1 MKFKVVTFGLLLSF
15 LTLSEA
21 QSDCNYFQ
29 NMEPGESYY
38 IYNPMYPNSYPR
50 GSYCTWKANSPYTIK
65 LNCEVN
71 MSTSPGCNEDQ
82 LSIQFAG
89 QDINS
94 YCGTG
99 SLELVGSNVIVY
111 FKSSYYTQGG
121 KFWCH
126 LRSEKPLDDC
136 RCGWKNPAPAIVG
149 GKETGVNEF
158 PMMAGLVDSV
168 ERILYCGATIIST
181 QHVITAAHCVKDR
194 DPGKLG
200 VIVGEHDTS
209 TGTETNATKLYR
221 MKECMIHPGYF
232 PGNTINQNDIAVC
245 QIIGSITYNDK
256 VSPVCLPFQH
266 SRDSFDE
273 SIVTALGWGLKE
285 FGGEK
290 AVELHGVELDV
301 INLSDCKRA
310 YYGITDGHMCTYTP
324 GKDACQMDSGG
335 PAIWKNP
342 ITYNNVLVGIISS
355 GVGCATDKPAV
366 STRVGRYIDW
376 IQSVTPGVRYCQL
389 E

>member
-1 MKFKVVTFGLLLSF
+1 
-15 LTLSEA
+15 
-21 QSDCNYFQ
+21 
-29 NMEPGESYY
+29 
-38 IYNPMYPNSYPR
+38 
-50 GSYCTWKANSPYTIK
+50 
-65 LNCEVN
+65 
-71 MSTSPGCNEDQ
+71 
-82 LSIQFAG
+82 
-89 QDINS
+89 
-94 YCGTG
+94 
-99 SLELVGSNVIVY
+99 
-111 FKSSYYTQGG
+111 
-121 KFWCH
+121 
-126 LRSEKPLDDC
+126 
-136 RCGWKNPAPAIVG
+136 
-149 GKETGVNEF
+149 
-158 PMMAGLVDSV
+158 
-168 ERILYCGATIIST
+168 
-181 QHVITAAHCVKDR
+181 
-194 DPGKLG
+194 
-200 VIVGEHDTS
+200 
-209 TGTETNATKLYR
+209 

-342 ITYNNVLVGIISS
+342 ITRAILPTGVIVLCLCRSE
-355 GVGCATDKPAV
+355 TMRDN
-366 STRVGRYIDW
+366 STILQEMELLLHADAMFVHTFFI
-376 IQSVTPGVRYCQL
+376 L
-389 E
+389 

>member
-1 MKFKVVTFGLLLSF
+1 LVKVVTFGLLLSF

-136 RCGWKNPAPAIVG
+136 RCGWKNPVR
-149 GKETGVNEF
+149 
-158 PMMAGLVDSV
+158 M
-168 ERILYCGATIIST
+168 LY
-181 QHVITAAHCVKDR
+181 
-194 DPGKLG
+194 
-200 VIVGEHDTS
+200 
-209 TGTETNATKLYR
+209 
-221 MKECMIHPGYF
+221 F
-232 PGNTINQNDIAVC
+232 
-245 QIIGSITYNDK
+245 
-256 VSPVCLPFQH
+256 
-266 SRDSFDE
+266 
-273 SIVTALGWGLKE
+273 
-285 FGGEK
+285 
-290 AVELHGVELDV
+290 
-301 INLSDCKRA
+301 
-310 YYGITDGHMCTYTP
+310 
-324 GKDACQMDSGG
+324 
-335 PAIWKNP
+335 
-342 ITYNNVLVGIISS
+342 
-355 GVGCATDKPAV
+355 
-366 STRVGRYIDW
+366 
-376 IQSVTPGVRYCQL
+376 VRL
-389 E
+389 FVR